1 MQEVELTEEEQ
12 GLFVLFTREYSQAFT
27 HSDNARVG
35 EGLVGGEHALTAYI
49 NYSTKQNSF
58 VIIKS

>member
-1 MQEVELTEEEQ
+1 MTEEEQ